1 VEIGEFLIR
10 ELLVDGRWRR
20 SWQADTGARHLAVAA
35 DHAALVDAFTRLAE
49 ATGRAV
55 WLSRAGQTA
64 DALLALFRDP
74 DDDLLFTT
82 GHDSERLVARQK
94 DLLDGATPSANSM
107 AAVGLARLGALT
119 GENGYVD
126 AADAI
131 LRRLGEL
138 ATRHPMSF
146 AHLLA
151 AADLT
156 ADAQEVVVTGDRGDL
171 VAAVQSRY
179 LPRTVVAWGER
190 TASPLWE
197 ERPDDGRAY
206 VCEGYTC
213 QLPVDSVDALVA
225 QLSG

>member
-1 VEIGEFLIR
+1 
-10 ELLVDGRWRR
+10 
-20 SWQADTGARHLAVAA
+20 
-35 DHAALVDAFTRLAE
+35 
-49 ATGRAV
+49 
-55 WLSRAGQTA
+55 
-64 DALLALFRDP
+64 
-74 DDDLLFTT
+74 
-82 GHDSERLVARQK
+82 
-94 DLLDGATPSANSM
+94 
-107 AAVGLARLGALT
+107 
-119 GENGYVD
+119 
-126 AADAI
+126 
-131 LRRLGEL
+131 
-138 ATRHPMSF
+138 MSF